1 MTKHNLIITISAIAI
16 TLGSGMSADAQNFK
30 SSGKTAA
37 ELSTKEIVNQAE
49 GDFNKDGVKD
59 LFIATDYGSAYY
71 FGKAGGSYS
80 LFLDTDMPVS
90 SDAKLSVT
98 DKGVLRIQTPQSDV
112 FLFRYQDNS
121 FVLIGGKHGDE
132 SYNFLTNKKVE
143 TSGSGASRTS
153 ETYDMPKHPP
163 FKYGWFPLDWE
174 ALWYGFTFIDEY
186 GGMKPD
192 DMLSYGV
199 YRRMQLEERIDN
211 RNMCNL
217 ESDYGRGFPALDE
230 KGEGSVNG
238 EVLNPYS
245 YNSFCTVYFKKQPNG
260 TFKIKVKYES
270 EDRSYE
276 GEYDKFI
283 DEHPEYQDLGFDEQ
297 LEKAGITIPEPETF
311 EFNYIFNGKF
321 IEQE

>member
-1 MTKHNLIITISAIAI
+1 MTKHNLIIAFSAIAI
-16 TLGSGMSADAQNFK
+16 TLGSGIRADAQIFK
-30 SSGKTAA
+30 PSGKTAA

-49 GDFNKDGVKD
+49 GDFNKDGIKD
-59 LFIATDYGSAYY
+59 LFISTFCDGSAFY

-80 LFLDTDMPVS
+80 LILDTDLSVDR
-90 SDAKLSVT
+90 DAKLSVT

-112 FLFRYQDNS
+112 FLFRYQDNT

-143 TSGSGASRTS
+143 TIGSGASKRT
-153 ETYDMPKHPP
+153 ETSDMPKHPP

-174 ALWYGFTFIDEY
+174 ALWYGFTFIDEW
-186 GGMKPD
+186 GGLKPD
-192 DMLSYGV
+192 DMLSFGV

-217 ESDYGRGFPALDE
+217 ESEYGRGFPSLDE

-238 EVLNPYS
+238 EVLNPFS
-245 YNSFCTVYFKKQPNG
+245 YNSFCTVIFKKQPNG

-270 EDRSYE
+270 EDRGYE
-276 GEYDKFI
+276 GEYEKYI
-283 DEHPEYQDLGFDEQ
+283 NEHPEDEDLGFDEV
-297 LEKAGITIPEPETF
+297 LKKAGIIIPEPESF

-321 IEQE
+321 IEQ

>member
-1 MTKHNLIITISAIAI
+1 MTKHNLIIAFSALAI
-16 TLGSGMSADAQNFK
+16 TLGSGISADAQSFK
-30 SSGKTAA
+30 PSGKTAA

-59 LFIATDYGSAYY
+59 LFIATDYGSAFY

-143 TSGSGASRTS
+143 TSSSGASRTS
-153 ETYDMPKHPP
+153 ETYDLPKHHPLK
-163 FKYGWFPLDWE
+163 FGWFPLDWE
-174 ALWYGFTFIDEY
+174 SIWYGFVFIDEF
-186 GGMKPD
+186 GGLSPD
-192 DMLSYGV
+192 NILALGI
-199 YRRMQLEERIDN
+199 YRRMQMEERIDN
-211 RNMCNL
+211 RNMCRL
-217 ESDYGRGFPALDE
+217 DSEYGRGFPTLNE
-230 KGEGSVNG
+230 KGEGSTFGSV
-238 EVLNPYS
+238 ENPYS
-245 YNSFCTVYFKKQPNG
+245 YNSDCTVTFKKLPNG
-260 TFKIKVKYES
+260 NFKIIEKYVT

-276 GEYDKFI
+276 GEYYQYLS
-283 DEHPEYQDLGFDEQ
+283 EHPEVEDLEYDEQ
-297 LEKAGITIPEPETF
+297 LKKAGITVPEPTVIEMT
-311 EFNYIFNGKF
+311 YIFDGKF
-321 IEQE
+321 NEQN